1 MSKLKKNVIWNMIGA
16 STNAFT
22 SLIFAIIVTRINGL
36 EEAGIFTYAFAT
48 SCLFFVIA
56 IYAGRAFQV
65 TDVSDK
71 YSDTDYIYHRIL
83 TCMVMILAIITF
95 NIIKGYNIFKSSVML
110 LLCLYKVTEAF
121 SEVWYAIIQ
130 KKEQLYKVG
139 ISMTI
144 KAIVSMIVLFIIDY
158 FTKNLILSCISIIV
172 VNLLCII
179 FYDLKNIMQVGITK
193 TKFNIEKIKS
203 IFVTGFFTFILTFL
217 GSYLINAPR
226 YAIDDILTSDLQTI
240 FGIIIMPATF
250 MGLLGQYIIQPA
262 LTKIAKAIKEKDYK
276 NLKKITTFV
285 IVTILLIGILVLF
298 VAYFLE
304 SPVLGI
310 IYGVDL
316 TPYILSMMI
325 IIAGSI
331 MYSLGIIISYILIA
345 FRKTFIQAIIY
356 TAVSIIATI
365 LSYTLVNKI
374 QILGASITYAITM
387 TIIALSFLI
396 YLIYHIKKCVKSVSK
411 GTPLFDTKYIYR
423 K

>member
-16 STNAFT
+16 SANAFT

-83 TCMVMILAIITF
+83 TCIVMILAIITF
-95 NIIKGYNIFKSSVML
+95 NIVKGYNIFKSSVML

-158 FTKNLILSCISIIV
+158 FTKNLILSCISIII

-179 FYDLKNIMQVGITK
+179 FYDLKNIKQVGIKK

-276 NLKKITTFV
+276 NLKKIITFV
-285 IVTILLIGILVLF
+285 IITILLIGILVLF

-356 TAVSIIATI
+356 TVVSIIATI

-387 TIIALSFLI
+387 TSIALSFLI
-396 YLIYHIKKCVKSVSK
+396 YLIYHIKKCVKRDA
-411 GTPLFDTKYIYR
+411 LF
-423 K
+423 